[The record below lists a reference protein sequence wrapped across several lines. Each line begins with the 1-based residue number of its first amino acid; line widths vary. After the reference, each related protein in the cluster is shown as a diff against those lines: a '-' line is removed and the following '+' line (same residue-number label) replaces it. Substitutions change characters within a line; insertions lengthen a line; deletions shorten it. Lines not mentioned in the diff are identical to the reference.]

1 MEVLGGEQKIFEGGG
16 SVEVEERGNP
26 LSERIKNALQETR
39 RYVMS

>member
-1 MEVLGGEQKIFEGGG
+1 MEILGEKQTIFEGGG

-26 LSERIKNALQETR
+26 LTERIRNALQETR